1 MPDRPLPDAT
11 CDTRDHVVP
20 LAPWNAVD
28 PGACERAVTIFRAL
42 GDPARLRLLCLLMT
56 GERCVTEIA
65 QAMGD
70 SLPAISQRLR
80 LLRSERIV
88 SCRRKGKHVIYAL
101 ADQHIGQL
109 VANALAHASEEGGA
123 DSG

>member
-1 MPDRPLPDAT
+1 MPDRSLPAAT
-11 CDTRDHVVP
+11 CDRRDHAMPMAPPDP
-20 LAPWNAVD
+20 LE
-28 PGACERAVTIFRAL
+28 PGACERAVAIFRAL
-42 GDPARLRLLCLLMT
+42 GDPARLRILCLLMA

-80 LLRSERIV
+80 LLRGERIV
-88 SCRRKGKHVIYAL
+88 CCRRNGKHVIYAL

-109 VANALAHASEEGGA
+109 VTNALAHANEDGDT